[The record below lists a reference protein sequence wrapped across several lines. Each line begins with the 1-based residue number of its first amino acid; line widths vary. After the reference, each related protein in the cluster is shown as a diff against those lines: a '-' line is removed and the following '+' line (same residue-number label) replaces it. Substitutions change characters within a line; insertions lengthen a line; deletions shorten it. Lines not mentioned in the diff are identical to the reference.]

1 MNGLAF
7 PGTAKRRPL
16 SANMGGPMSRTRKER
31 VSSTLLGRDGGPIR
45 CPRVIRLGLDFGGK
59 APVETLGR
67 ILAEEGYGSQEDL
80 REDFPLP
87 ERRLVCRRHVAER
100 GVERLLVGD
109 AGVVRCL
116 RGPDAGGEHRG
127 RHADSEPHRKDR
139 ERQERQRTDESE
151 EALHCRRPVSSEM
164 FPTNRN

>member
-1 MNGLAF
+1 MNGLSF

-80 REDFPLP
+80 REDFPV
-87 ERRLVCRRHVAER
+87 LVDAEIHE
-100 GVERLLVGD
+100 VPL
-109 AGVVRCL
+109 AGTVHGTL
-116 RGPDAGGEHRG
+116 GGKPRW
-127 RHADSEPHRKDR
+127 SICQP
-139 ERQERQRTDESE
+139 Q
-151 EALHCRRPVSSEM
+151 
-164 FPTNRN
+164 

>member
-1 MNGLAF
+1 MNGLAY

-87 ERRLVCRRHVAER
+87 ERRLVCRPLPGGAER
-100 GVERLLVGD
+100 LPVATGRRAEV
-109 AGVVRCL
+109 L
-116 RGPDAGGEHRG
+116 R
-127 RHADSEPHRKDR
+127 
-139 ERQERQRTDESE
+139 Q
-151 EALHCRRPVSSEM
+151 ALMLGLCTAQYFDPLRPVLWTQASLSRCIELYDPAG
-164 FPTNRN
+164 FYA

>member
-1 MNGLAF
+1 MNGLSF

-87 ERRLVCRRHVAER
+87 ERRLVCRPLPGGAER
-100 GVERLLVGD
+100 LPVATGARAEV
-109 AGVVRCL
+109 L
-116 RGPDAGGEHRG
+116 R
-127 RHADSEPHRKDR
+127 
-139 ERQERQRTDESE
+139 Q
-151 EALHCRRPVSSEM
+151 ALMLGLCTAQLFDPLRPVLWTEASLARGLEL
-164 FPTNRN
+164 FDPAGFYA

>member
-45 CPRVIRLGLDFGGK
+45 CPRVIRLGLDFDGK

-67 ILAEEGYGSQEDL
+67 ILAEEGYGSHEDL
-80 REDFPLP
+80 REDFPMP
-87 ERRLVCRRHVAER
+87 ERRLVCRPLPE
-100 GVERLLVGD
+100 GSERLPVATGARAEVL
-109 AGVVRCL
+109 
-116 RGPDAGGEHRG
+116 H
-127 RHADSEPHRKDR
+127 
-139 ERQERQRTDESE
+139 Q
-151 EALHCRRPVSSEM
+151 ALMLGLCTAQYFDPLRPVLWTEASLARGLEL
-164 FPTNRN
+164 FDPTGFYA

>member
-1 MNGLAF
+1 MNGLAY

-87 ERRLVCRRHVAER
+87 ERRLVCRPLPEGAER
-100 GVERLLVGD
+100 LPVATGARAEV
-109 AGVVRCL
+109 L
-116 RGPDAGGEHRG
+116 R
-127 RHADSEPHRKDR
+127 
-139 ERQERQRTDESE
+139 Q
-151 EALHCRRPVSSEM
+151 ALMLGLCTAQYFDPLRPVLWTQASLSRCIELYDPAG
-164 FPTNRN
+164 FYA